1 MSRRLL
7 FVLALPCA
15 LHRAAPSASAQ
26 SPAASMASAAHAF
39 GPFGPRWLDVD
50 SITVGLAS
58 RSLWRGLDLGR
69 LPLSAAI
76 DLALWRIDGVQDRH
90 TVIAGAEAVA
100 PLGGRDDDAALFD
113 LGGGYRY
120 RLDTEDGELRL
131 GAVARAF
138 TWRDTSDWTSELA
151 AAVQHRVDV
160 PWTELR
166 PLLALVVARDLDRFA
181 ATYLEP
187 RASIDVGIPRDDG
200 AWSVGG
206 RVAVGTSL
214 SDYAKRDGD
223 TGFGHHATSAGL
235 CLYGDRAA
243 TPAGPLLAELGLEH
257 WWTAV
262 DPSARRWVVALR
274 VIRR

>member
-7 FVLALPCA
+7 LAALACA
-15 LHRAAPSASAQ
+15 LLGAAPRASAQ
-26 SPAASMASAAHAF
+26 AHAAATASGARAF

-58 RSLWRGLDLGR
+58 RSVWRGYDLGAV
-69 LPLSAAI
+69 PLSAAI

-90 TVIAGAEAVA
+90 TLIAGAEAVV
-100 PLGGRDDDAALFD
+100 PLGSRDDDAALFD
-113 LGGGYRY
+113 LAGGYRY

-138 TWRDTSDWTSELA
+138 TPRDTSDWTSELTA
-151 AAVQHRVDV
+151 AIQHRVDV

-166 PLLALVVARDLDRFA
+166 PLLAFVAARDLDRFE

-206 RVAVGTSL
+206 RLAVGTSL

-235 CLYGDRAA
+235 WLYGDRAA
-243 TPAGPLLAELGLEH
+243 TPVGPLLAELGVEH

-262 DPSARRWVVALR
+262 DRSPRRWVVALR